1 MPSTLSEVL
10 ALPVGYAS
18 ILRKFRIAALV
29 VWMAFNF

>member
-10 ALPVGYAS
+10 ALPVGYVT
-18 ILRKFRIAALV
+18 ILRKFRAVALV